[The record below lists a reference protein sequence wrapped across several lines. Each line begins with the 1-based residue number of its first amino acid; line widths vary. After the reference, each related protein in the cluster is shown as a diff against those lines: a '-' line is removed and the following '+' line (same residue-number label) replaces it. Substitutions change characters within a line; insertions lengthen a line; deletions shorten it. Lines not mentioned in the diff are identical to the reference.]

1 MPWPQRHTLPHY
13 HGPIAPGRPH
23 SPPRRARSPF
33 HGARRANI
41 GAVVRL
47 GRDRIFVALA
57 LALALPAV
65 VPSTAC
71 RRGGNQSGRRAL
83 LSDAPDTADASG
95 RRWLTGI
102 INPWTWPRAIHA
114 TARQRAIEDIGPY
127 ELPVGA
133 GAAAVGAPTRE
144 AEPVNS
150 NADYWTRLVGIAWDR
165 DVDIVLDNEPVD
177 LDGDGVADT
186 RVSRRVHARGGV
198 LANPALFGLVPTPD
212 DPRGRVGM
220 ISASTGV
227 LGLREA
233 LRPDGSPSGQIGM
246 TCFVCHGGENPVD
259 GRVTLGLP
267 GTRFDYGL
275 LLATS
280 ALLDD
285 DNLAAA
291 AVRRARGFPPGRTV
305 RARLLLAGPGRQ
317 DLTGEFGLDVTVPG
331 LHSARYPGTARVRQG
346 TRGLVNPI
354 SVPGL
359 LAVAGLSLQNWSGS
373 EDSDGP
379 WLRRLIAL
387 ARQPDDVAI
396 AAFGLPAGDLAATR
410 RALLLD
416 LRNLGT
422 LGLQQDSFPGLL
434 WADALYGHTTLAAD
448 ELAAI
453 PPMYAAAAV
462 RQVLAEGAAALQR
475 PAGVDV
481 AAVARGRAL
490 FVSRVVGAVAN
501 RQILKSAPHAYAA
514 SRLAG
519 PILAPIDS
527 SQPIESQIPVRC
539 ADCHNGTPLARTQ
552 PLASNPPPLGRCT
565 HCHLTHPAPPD
576 YAHWASIRALA
587 APDAASA
594 EVAFCEGCH
603 HEHRDFGPFAATSS
617 RLFPFDANGDG
628 NAQGDESADA
638 RAGGIGT
645 EPLLAFD
652 VPRPDRP
659 TGRFGLDVP
668 VIGDAVHAGPV
679 RSARTG
685 VAWVRTAP
693 LVGVFATAP
702 YLHNGSVPTLRA
714 LLEPARRR
722 PVSFPLGAAGFVFD
736 TRIAGNR
743 NIGHEFGTALSD
755 DEKNDLVA
763 FLRSL

>member
-1 MPWPQRHTLPHY
+1 
-13 HGPIAPGRPH
+13 
-23 SPPRRARSPF
+23 
-33 HGARRANI
+33 
-41 GAVVRL
+41 VVRL
-47 GRDRIFVALA
+47 RRDWIVV
-57 LALALPAV
+57 ALALPALAA
-65 VPSTAC
+65 SIGC
-71 RRGGNQSGRRAL
+71 RRGANPTERRA
-83 LSDAPDTADASG
+83 SSTDSTGAPDSG
-95 RRWLTGI
+95 ARRWLTGVV
-102 INPWTWPRAIHA
+102 NPWSWPRAVNA
-114 TARQRAIEDIGPY
+114 TARQRALENIGPY
-127 ELPVGA
+127 ELPHELPLSA
-133 GAAAVGAPTRE
+133 GAPANSAQ
-144 AEPVNS
+144 PVNT

-165 DVDIVLDNEPVD
+165 DVDIVFDNEPVD

-186 RVSRRVHARGGV
+186 HVSRRVHAKGGV
-198 LANPALFGLVPTPD
+198 LANPALFGLIPTPN
-212 DPRGRVGM
+212 DPRGRVGL

-233 LRPDGSPSGQIGM
+233 LRTDGSPSGQIGM
-246 TCFVCHGGENPVD
+246 TCFVCHGGEDPTN
-259 GRVTLGLP
+259 GSVTLGLP

-280 ALLDD
+280 TLLDD
-285 DNLAAA
+285 DNATAVAA
-291 AVRRARGFPPGRTV
+291 RRARGFPAGRTV

-331 LHSARYPGTARVRQG
+331 FHSARYPGTARVRQG

-354 SVPGL
+354 SVPGI
-359 LAVAGLSLQNWSGS
+359 LAVPGLALQNWSGS
-373 EDSDGP
+373 EDSAGP
-379 WLRRLIAL
+379 WLRRLVAL
-387 ARQPDDVAI
+387 AQPPDGAQRPDDAVI
-396 AAFGLPAGDLAATR
+396 AAFSLPAGDVAATQ

-434 WADALYGHTTLAAD
+434 WADALYGQTTLAAD

-462 RQVLAEGAAALQR
+462 RQVLADSAAALQR
-475 PAGVDV
+475 PAVGD
-481 AAVARGRAL
+481 AIAVARGRAL

-514 SRLAG
+514 SQLAG
-519 PILAPIDS
+519 PILAPIDA
-527 SQPIESQIPVRC
+527 SQPIDAQIPVRC
-539 ADCHNGTPLARTQ
+539 ADCHNGTPLARTL
-552 PLASNPPPLGRCT
+552 PLAMNPPPLGRCT
-565 HCHLTHPAPPD
+565 HCHLTHPVPPS
-576 YAHWASIRALA
+576 YAHWASIKELA
-587 APDAASA
+587 APPAAVA

-628 NAQGDESADA
+628 NAQGDESGDA

-659 TGRFGLDVP
+659 SGRFGIEVP
-668 VIGDAVHAGPV
+668 LIGDAVHAGPV

-722 PVSFPLGAAGFVFD
+722 PVTFPLGAAGFVFD
-736 TRIAGNR
+736 TRVAGNR
-743 NIGHEFGTALSD
+743 NIGHEFGAALSD
-755 DEKNDLVA
+755 QEKDDLVA